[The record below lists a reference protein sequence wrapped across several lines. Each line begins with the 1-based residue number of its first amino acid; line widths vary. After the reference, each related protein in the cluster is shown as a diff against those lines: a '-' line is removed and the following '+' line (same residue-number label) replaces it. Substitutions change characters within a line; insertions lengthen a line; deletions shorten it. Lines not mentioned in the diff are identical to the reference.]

1 MKNIFLLPVF
11 ADEKKSQT
19 AHLLYVL
26 LWTFILA
33 VSVTILIA
41 IVLPE
46 ITMREL
52 LLIGTVDASSV
63 LLLILTQRGHTRLVS
78 WLVVLQ
84 VWVITTALASTGGGI
99 HNPAVALYLIV
110 VLIAG
115 LTLGQR
121 VGLII
126 AGFCLLTELI
136 LVYAEQA
143 DVLLPSVI
151 NHNAL
156 TIWVS
161 NTWAMI
167 IIVSLQYFAA
177 STVSGSFDRVYKAL
191 GKRQRAEEELSKSEE
206 KYRLSFENISDVII
220 TIDSDF
226 RISNVSPS
234 VETIL
239 RYKPETF
246 IDQPISDLRNIFTPE
261 SFQRALSEGAK
272 ILAGE
277 KVHRSNFDLIA
288 EDGTLKTLELRA
300 SPLRKDGKSIGLIVA
315 GRDTTERKWAEK
327 ALRDQAEQY
336 SAILSTTPDGFWLVD
351 DKGRLLDVNENYCRM
366 SGYSREELLQLTV
379 PDLESAEKAKDTEYH
394 IHKIIQNGS
403 DRFETQH
410 RTKDGWIFNVE
421 VSTTFL
427 ASKGL
432 IVFIRDI
439 TRRKKAEEALR
450 TSEEKYREILDN
462 IDDGYY
468 EVNLAGR
475 FTFFNDVLPRF
486 LDYTH
491 EELLHTNFK
500 TVMDEENAKK
510 VFEAF
515 HVVYLTGVPDRL
527 VEWES
532 TKKDGSKVYVESSV
546 FPVKDA
552 EGKSVGFRGVVRD
565 ISERKKFQEKLHAM
579 ATTDELTGLCNRRG
593 FITLAEQQLKYAE
606 RNKKKSM
613 LAFVDLDGMKQINDI
628 WGHEEGD
635 RALIN
640 TANLLK
646 QVFRKSDIIARL
658 GGDEFAVLAADV
670 SETMPD
676 VFLRR
681 LQKLLDTHNSMK
693 DQRYRLSMSVGSTF
707 YEPDNPTSLD
717 EIMSLADKLMYEDK
731 RRKVV

>member
-1 MKNIFLLPVF
+1 
-11 ADEKKSQT
+11 
-19 AHLLYVL
+19 
-26 LWTFILA
+26 
-33 VSVTILIA
+33 
-41 IVLPE
+41 
-46 ITMREL
+46 
-52 LLIGTVDASSV
+52 
-63 LLLILTQRGHTRLVS
+63 
-78 WLVVLQ
+78 
-84 VWVITTALASTGGGI
+84 
-99 HNPAVALYLIV
+99 
-110 VLIAG
+110 
-115 LTLGQR
+115 
-121 VGLII
+121 
-126 AGFCLLTELI
+126 
-136 LVYAEQA
+136 
-143 DVLLPSVI
+143 
-151 NHNAL
+151 
-156 TIWVS
+156 
-161 NTWAMI
+161 
-167 IIVSLQYFAA
+167 
-177 STVSGSFDRVYKAL
+177 
-191 GKRQRAEEELSKSEE
+191 
-206 KYRLSFENISDVII
+206 
-220 TIDSDF
+220 
-226 RISNVSPS
+226 
-234 VETIL
+234 
-239 RYKPETF
+239 
-246 IDQPISDLRNIFTPE
+246 
-261 SFQRALSEGAK
+261 
-272 ILAGE
+272 
-277 KVHRSNFDLIA
+277 
-288 EDGTLKTLELRA
+288 
-300 SPLRKDGKSIGLIVA
+300 
-315 GRDTTERKWAEK
+315 
-327 ALRDQAEQY
+327 
-336 SAILSTTPDGFWLVD
+336 
-351 DKGRLLDVNENYCRM
+351 
-366 SGYSREELLQLTV
+366 
-379 PDLESAEKAKDTEYH
+379 
-394 IHKIIQNGS
+394 
-403 DRFETQH
+403 
-410 RTKDGWIFNVE
+410 
-421 VSTTFL
+421 
-427 ASKGL
+427 
-432 IVFIRDI
+432 VFIRDI